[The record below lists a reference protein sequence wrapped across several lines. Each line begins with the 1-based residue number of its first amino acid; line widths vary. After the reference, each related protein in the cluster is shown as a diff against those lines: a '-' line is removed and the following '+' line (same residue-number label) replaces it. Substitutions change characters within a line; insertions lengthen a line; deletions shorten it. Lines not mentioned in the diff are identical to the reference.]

1 MVCFPF
7 VVVLQSVDFVMVS
20 RFVSHHFAD
29 VLRFSQLFFVSGCH
43 FAVAVVFL
51 WCCCNS
57 YWLLSISLVVSYHFV
72 VAFWLFCG
80 KCACLWLL
88 CAQTES
94 VCGGFVGLFFI
105 PHGHFNCGA
114 RSGIR
119 HAHCVCLFAAS
130 STHVVCFDFIFT

>member
-57 YWLLSISLVVSYHFV
+57 LVAEYLTGCFISLC
-72 VAFWLFCG
+72 CG
-80 KCACLWLL
+80 FLVILW
-88 CAQTES
+88 
-94 VCGGFVGLFFI
+94 
-105 PHGHFNCGA
+105 
-114 RSGIR
+114 
-119 HAHCVCLFAAS
+119 
-130 STHVVCFDFIFT
+130 

>member
-1 MVCFPF
+1 M
-7 VVVLQSVDFVMVS
+7 
-20 RFVSHHFAD
+20 
-29 VLRFSQLFFVSGCH
+29 
-43 FAVAVVFL
+43 
-51 WCCCNS
+51 
-57 YWLLSISLVVSYHFV
+57 VVSYHFV

-94 VCGGFVGLFFI
+94 VSGGFVGLFFI

-114 RSGIR
+114 RSGIH

-130 STHVVCFDFIFT
+130 STQVVCFDFIFT